1 MTGSGQEPRDSKPEE
16 TVDFEV
22 RIAQAGTVFDPRD
35 AELLRAIEE
44 SGSLNAAVDALGR
57 SFAHAQRRIV
67 DLEDAF
73 GALVER
79 RRGGTGGGGSEL
91 TATARALLA
100 RYSRLR
106 AEFSG
111 VAAAPHT
118 VLPGTVIDR
127 DGELA
132 SVETPIG
139 PVRSLAPPGAEEVEV
154 SLRGDAVT
162 LNTADNGSDP
172 AETSAL
178 NQFHGTVETIEPGQ
192 TVATVEFTVG
202 TDTRL
207 RALVTRSSLE
217 RLGLEPGAAVVATF
231 KATATR
237 AVPRRPQ

>member
-1 MTGSGQEPRDSKPEE
+1 MSGSGQEPRNTNPEDR
-16 TVDFEV
+16 VDFEV

-35 AELLRAIEE
+35 AELLRAIAE

-67 DLEDAF
+67 ALEEAF

-79 RRGGTGGGGSEL
+79 HRGGAGGGGSEL
-91 TATARALLA
+91 TATARELLA
-100 RYSRLR
+100 RYGRLR

-118 VLPGTVIDR
+118 VLPGSVMNR
-127 DGELA
+127 AGELA
-132 SVETPIG
+132 SVTTPIG
-139 PVRSLAPPGAEEVEV
+139 PVRALTPPGADEVEV
-154 SLRGDAVT
+154 SIRGDAVT

-178 NQFHGTVETIEPGQ
+178 NRFHGTVGTIDPGQ
-192 TVATVEFTVG
+192 TVATVEFSVG
-202 TDTRL
+202 PDTQL
-207 RALVTRSSLE
+207 KALVTRSSLE
-217 RLGLEPGAAVVATF
+217 RLGLEPGVAIVATF

-237 AVPRRPQ
+237 AVARRP